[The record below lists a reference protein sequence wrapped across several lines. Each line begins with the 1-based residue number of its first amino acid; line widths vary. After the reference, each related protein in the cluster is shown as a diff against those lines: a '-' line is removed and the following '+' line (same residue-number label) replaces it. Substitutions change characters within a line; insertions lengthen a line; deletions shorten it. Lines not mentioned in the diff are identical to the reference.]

1 MLLVRSPLQER
12 GPHRFLRERLRR
24 QSFHEVHITGLKVFG
39 AASDDSSALSGPY
52 VWHVGARRARQ
63 ATRGSGPPAVLAA
76 CGAGEEEI
84 LASNLPEVVEL
95 AECPVRDRKIV
106 DKGVEA
112 VLPPQGWS
120 VHAES
125 LNVSGPQEL
134 VISHLPDGTI
144 EFAEVGADSAEAEEQ
159 GAAA

>member
-1 MLLVRSPLQER
+1 M
-12 GPHRFLRERLRR
+12 
-24 QSFHEVHITGLKVFG
+24 
-39 AASDDSSALSGPY
+39 
-52 VWHVGARRARQ
+52 
-63 ATRGSGPPAVLAA
+63 
-76 CGAGEEEI
+76 
-84 LASNLPEVVEL
+84 
-95 AECPVRDRKIV
+95 